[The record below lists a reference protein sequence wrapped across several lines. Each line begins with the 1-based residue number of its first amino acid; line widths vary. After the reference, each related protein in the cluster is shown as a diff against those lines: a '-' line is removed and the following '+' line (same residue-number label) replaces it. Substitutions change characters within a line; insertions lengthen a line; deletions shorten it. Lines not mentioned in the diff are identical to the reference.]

1 MRVAGGGACNT
12 RSSTT
17 GMGCLQSAGFCRART
32 RSSAVADAGCRGSWL
47 QRLSVA
53 VCEVCSDACCHA
65 GEVAHRRHPIA
76 TPTPDVVLKAA
87 PGDAPRNPD
96 GVSEPRVCRNWRAGA
111 TEQTFGFSPAPL
123 RAASSGRIPP
133 TCRQGEVGPDSER
146 VSIVFRSELT
156 NENPPNACDC
166 HRDGVSGTLRRV
178 PPPPIAFCLD
188 SLWVKSQN

>member
-1 MRVAGGGACNT
+1 M

-17 GMGCLQSAGFCRART
+17 GTGGGRSGCRTGLTATAAHRAAGSGSTSRGRARPQSRRVQIG
-32 RSSAVADAGCRGSWL
+32 RS
-47 QRLSVA
+47 
-53 VCEVCSDACCHA
+53 
-65 GEVAHRRHPIA
+65 
-76 TPTPDVVLKAA
+76 
-87 PGDAPRNPD
+87 GDALHD
-96 GVSEPRVCRNWRAGA
+96 ADCVSEPGVCRNWRAGA
-111 TEQTFGFSPAPL
+111 TEQTFRMRGVSPAPL

-146 VSIVFRSELT
+146 VSIVFCSELT